1 MTIQLREPSRL
12 DEPCELQEYLD
23 VISRVAAGRELVI
36 VRRDGEDVA
45 AIVPLE
51 CLAMIREAIAR
62 EELERLTKTIDW
74 KALAKTSPPPQAWFD
89 RDEPKPF

>member
-1 MTIQLREPSRL
+1 M
-12 DEPCELQEYLD
+12 
-23 VISRVAAGRELVI
+23 V
-36 VRRDGEDVA
+36 VRRNGEDVA

-51 CLAMIREAIAR
+51 CLEFLREEIAR
-62 EELERLTKTIDW
+62 QELERLTKTINW